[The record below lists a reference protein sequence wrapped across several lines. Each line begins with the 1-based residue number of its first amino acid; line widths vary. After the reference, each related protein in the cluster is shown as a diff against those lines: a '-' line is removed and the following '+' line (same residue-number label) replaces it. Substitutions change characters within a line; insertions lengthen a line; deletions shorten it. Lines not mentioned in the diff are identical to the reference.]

1 MKDLTRFQLTALARL
16 IARDLSGGTPMKIDC
31 RSLDALERRGLV
43 RYDGPWYSGPIGQP
57 RHRQAMQEK
66 NTIVTGDGIGMMGDD
81 DRLADEVQTHLR
93 LEHDR
98 ALERAGSLEATARML
113 RRRAE
118 KWAVALHRVDE
129 WPGGSDD

>member
-1 MKDLTRFQLTALARL
+1 MTDLTRFQLTALARL
-16 IARDLSGGTPMKIDC
+16 IARDLSGAWMKIDA
-31 RSLDALERRGLV
+31 RSLDALKSRGLV
-43 RYDGPWYSGPIGQP
+43 RYKERRAPLSQ
-57 RHRQAMQEK
+57 K
-66 NTIVTGDGIGMMGDD
+66 NTIVTGDGMGMMGDD
-81 DRLADEVQTHLR
+81 YRLAEEVQTHLR

-98 ALERAGSLEATARML
+98 ALERAGSYEATARML

>member
-1 MKDLTRFQLTALARL
+1 MTELTRFQFTALARL
-16 IARDLSGGTPMKIDC
+16 IARDLSGAPMKIDA
-31 RSLDALERRGLV
+31 RSLDALKSRGLV
-43 RYDGPWYSGPIGQP
+43 RYKEEYRALS
-57 RHRQAMQEK
+57 EK
-66 NTIVTGDGIGMMGDD
+66 NTIVTGDGMGMMGDD

-98 ALERAGSLEATARML
+98 ALERAGSYEATARML